1 MDLRVYEGMFQFNQG
16 MDQALESLNLIEKL
30 GLASPEG
37 ISRVRTN
44 LSELRSQANNH
55 FASKIAQEEQ
65 EEENNFYRIRRNREK
80 AEEGPN
86 EIYLEL
92 KSRETLRREQGLPPR
107 AVILPW
113 TQADDDR
120 ILAMKKAASSSL
132 PTQPEQPWTIGDGE
146 QENQRGG
153 TRT

>member
-1 MDLRVYEGMFQFNQG
+1 MDLRVYEALFRFNQG
-16 MDQALESLNLIEKL
+16 MDQTLESLNFIEKL
-30 GLASPEG
+30 ELGSPESV
-37 ISRVRTN
+37 SRVRTN
-44 LSELRSQANNH
+44 LSELRSYANNC
-55 FASKIAQEEQ
+55 FASKIAQREP

-92 KSRETLRREQGLPPR
+92 KSREALRREQGLPPR

-120 ILAMKKAASSSL
+120 ILAMQKAASSPL
-132 PTQPEQPWTIGDGE
+132 PTQLEQPWTIGDGE
-146 QENQRGG
+146 QENKRGG